1 MPYMQDEVAADA
13 AAVDPALQSRRGFLT
28 KALML
33 GGGALAA
40 SGVGVFA
47 GVARGA
53 PSVAG
58 DVAILNFALKLE
70 YLEAAFY
77 ERAAN
82 GAYGRLAP
90 PVQQLAE
97 TLAEHEQE
105 HVDALVATIPKL
117 GGHPVAK
124 PGLKI
129 PPLDQRTFLRTAIA
143 LEGTGVGAY
152 GGAFPMLKL
161 EPVKEAALAIHSVEA
176 RHHAWARRLAGV
188 SPAPDAFYHDLT
200 EADVLRR
207 AQPFFA

>member
-1 MPYMQDEVAADA
+1 MPYTQDEVAAEA
-13 AAVDPALQSRRGFLT
+13 AVVDPALQSRRGFLS

-53 PSVAG
+53 PSAAG
-58 DVAILNFALKLE
+58 DIAILNFALKLE

-77 ERAAN
+77 EMAAG

-90 PVQQLAE
+90 TLQQFAA

-105 HVDALVATIPKL
+105 HVDAIVATIPKL

-124 PGLKI
+124 PALKI
-129 PPLDQRTFLRTAIA
+129 PALNQRTFLRTAIA

-161 EPVKEAALAIHSVEA
+161 APVKEAALAIHSVEA

-188 SPAPDAFYHDLT
+188 TPAPAAFYHDLS
-200 EADVLRR
+200 EAEVLQR
-207 AQPFFA
+207 AKPFFA